1 MQKGL
6 IIKRKKDYG
15 TEKSKLF
22 LFFAAIL
29 FISSISLYAAT
40 PVQAQIS
47 ENTSIKDS
55 YSANVLDISGK
66 KYYPAL
72 KQAIE
77 GAEDSIYMVMFQVS
91 LNPYNKTSQVYK
103 LVDELLKAHKRG
115 VNVKV
120 ILDQNVD
127 FVNLKSI
134 DKWVSEGKNAWCFK
148 MLKEAG
154 VDVYYDNLTTYT
166 HAKAIVIDKEI
177 VMMGS
182 ANWSENA
189 LNKNIETNVLIKS
202 RELANEILEYFN
214 KIEIDEKVNIPILK
228 NSIPVSWKFLENPK
242 LAGRMLTKRDER
254 AFDIYLLLLREFD
267 GSSKSEIILNYEKIA
282 DDLGLLDRMTKT
294 DYRRQIIKSLRKLE
308 DTYKLIRFEPEYG
321 KNAAI
326 TLLSY
331 DNPGEIYTTPKEW
344 YFQVPDNFWEYGW
357 SRKLSMRAKF
367 CYLINLAYES
377 ISNAKPWWFSSGD
390 VLSDRFNVSKWVIS
404 KGMQELRRENL
415 IDVAYDSPK
424 GNSYKTLLAKSY
436 KVLPLY
442 SPEWLDAEWDRLELV
457 YGIKSLNRAREYA
470 KIVFKEND
478 SQTVEDII
486 IMMES
491 FGREPVKKVF
501 GIVAKKSTSNPKKSY
516 AYVKGILSRMEE

>member
-1 MQKGL
+1 MAKSSL
-6 IIKRKKDYG
+6 IAKINTIRP
-15 TEKSKLF
+15 TLF
-22 LFFAAIL
+22 LANIL
-29 FISSISLYAAT
+29 LISSIFLYIAT
-40 PVQAQIS
+40 PAAAQIS
-47 ENTSIKDS
+47 NNTPIKDS

-66 KYYPAL
+66 KYYPAV

-77 GAEDSIYMVMFQVS
+77 GAEDSIYVVMFQVS

-103 LVDELLKAHKRG
+103 LVDELLTAYKRG

-127 FVNLKSI
+127 FVNLKDI
-134 DKWVSEGKNAWCFK
+134 DKWVAEGKNAWCFK

-154 VDVYYDNLTTYT
+154 IDVYYDNLTTYT
-166 HAKAIVIDKEI
+166 HAKAIVIDKKI
-177 VMMGS
+177 VIMGS

-189 LNKNIETNVLIKS
+189 FSRNVETNVLIRS
-202 RELANEILEYFN
+202 EELANEILEYFN
-214 KIEIDEKVNIPILK
+214 KIKIDEKANIPISRT
-228 NSIPVSWKFLENPK
+228 NVPISWEFLESSK

-267 GSSKSEIILNYEKIA
+267 GNSKSEIILDYDEMA
-282 DDLGLLDRMTKT
+282 AHLGLFDRMKKT

-321 KNAAI
+321 KNAVI

-331 DNPGEIYTTPKEW
+331 GNPGEIYKAPKEW

-357 SRKLSMRAKF
+357 NRKLSMRAKF
-367 CYLINLAYES
+367 CYFINLAYMS

-390 VLSDRFNVSKWVIS
+390 VLSERFNVGKWVIS

-436 KVLPLY
+436 KVLLLY
-442 SPEWLDAEWDRLELV
+442 SPEWLEAEWDRLELT
-457 YGIKSLNRAREYA
+457 YGSKSLNKAREYA

-478 SQTVEDII
+478 PQAVEDII

-491 FGREPVKKVF
+491 FGEEPVKKAF
-501 GIVAKKSTSNPKKSY
+501 AIVAKKSTSNPKKCY
-516 AYVKGILSRMEE
+516 AYVKGILSKMQE

>member
-1 MQKGL
+1 MANRSL
-6 IIKRKKDYG
+6 IAKVNKKRL
-15 TEKSKLF
+15 TLF
-22 LFFAAIL
+22 LATTL
-29 FISSISLYAAT
+29 LISSFSLYAASPT
-40 PVQAQIS
+40 TAQIS
-47 ENTSIKDS
+47 ENSSIKDS
-55 YSANVLDISGK
+55 YSADVLDISGK
-66 KYYPAL
+66 KYYPHM
-72 KQAIE
+72 KQAIKD
-77 GAEDSIYMVMFQVS
+77 AEDSIYMVMFQVS
-91 LNPYNKTSQVYK
+91 LNPYHRNSKVYK
-103 LVDELLKAHKRG
+103 MVDELVKAHKRG
-115 VNVKV
+115 VDVRV

-127 FVNLKSI
+127 FVNLKDI
-134 DKWVSEGKNAWCFK
+134 DKWVAEGKNAWCFK
-148 MLKEAG
+148 VLKEAG

-177 VMMGS
+177 VVMGS

-189 LNKNIETNVLIKS
+189 FNKNIETNVLIRS
-202 RELANEILEYFN
+202 EELANEIVAYFE
-214 KIEIDEKVNIPILK
+214 KIKIDEKANQPILK
-228 NSIPVSWKFLENPK
+228 NSIPISWEFLENPK

-267 GSSKSEIILNYEKIA
+267 GNAKSEIILDYDEIA
-282 DDLGLLDRMTKT
+282 DNLGLLDKMTKT

-308 DTYKLIRFEPEYG
+308 DTYCLIKYEPEYG
-321 KNAAI
+321 KNAVV
-326 TLLSY
+326 TLLNY
-331 DNPGEIYTTPKEW
+331 DNIDEIYKAPKEW

-367 CYLINLAYES
+367 CYLINLAYVS

-390 VLSDRFNVSKWVIS
+390 VLSERFNVSKWVIS

-442 SPEWLDAEWDRLELV
+442 DPEWLEAEWDRLELA
-457 YGIKSLNRAREYA
+457 YGSKSLNKAREYA

-478 SQTVEDII
+478 PQTVEDII

-491 FGREPVKKVF
+491 FGEESVKNAF
-501 GIVAKKSTSNPKKSY
+501 AIVAKKSTSNPKKNY

>member
-1 MQKGL
+1 
-6 IIKRKKDYG
+6 
-15 TEKSKLF
+15 
-22 LFFAAIL
+22 
-29 FISSISLYAAT
+29 
-40 PVQAQIS
+40 
-47 ENTSIKDS
+47 
-55 YSANVLDISGK
+55 LDISGK

-77 GAEDSIYMVMFQVS
+77 DAEDSIYMVMFQVS

-134 DKWVSEGKNAWCFK
+134 DKWVAEGKNAWCFK

-166 HAKAIVIDKEI
+166 HAKVIVIDKKI
-177 VMMGS
+177 VIMGS

-189 LNKNIETNVLIKS
+189 FNKNIETNVLIRS
-202 RELANEILEYFN
+202 RELANEILEYFE
-214 KIEIDEKVNIPILK
+214 KIKIDEKANQPILK
-228 NSIPVSWKFLENPK
+228 NSIPISWEFLENPK

-254 AFDIYLLLLREFD
+254 AFDIYLLLLRKFD
-267 GSSKSEIILNYEKIA
+267 GNAKAEILLDYNEIA
-282 DDLGLLDRMTKT
+282 DNLGLLDIMTKT
-294 DYRRQIIKSLRKLE
+294 DYRRQIIKSLSKLE
-308 DTYKLIRFEPEYG
+308 DTYKLIRYEPEYG
-321 KNAAI
+321 KDAI
-326 TLLSY
+326 VMLLSY
-331 DNPGEIYTTPKEW
+331 DNPDEIYQAPKKW

-367 CYLINLAYES
+367 CYLINLAYVS
-377 ISNAKPWWFSSGD
+377 ISNAKPWWFSSGN
-390 VLSDRFNVSKWVIS
+390 VLSERFNVSKWVIS

-442 SPEWLDAEWDRLELV
+442 NPEWLEKEWDRVELA
-457 YGIKSLNRAREYA
+457 YGLKSLNRAREYA

-478 SQTVEDII
+478 PQIVEDII